1 VTVVIVEEFET
12 KAVARRTS
20 NNNSRTVRVIL
31 ALPEFFF
38 LLKKAEK
45 RNWISGNEMGK
56 VSKMI

>member
-31 ALPEFFF
+31 ALPEF